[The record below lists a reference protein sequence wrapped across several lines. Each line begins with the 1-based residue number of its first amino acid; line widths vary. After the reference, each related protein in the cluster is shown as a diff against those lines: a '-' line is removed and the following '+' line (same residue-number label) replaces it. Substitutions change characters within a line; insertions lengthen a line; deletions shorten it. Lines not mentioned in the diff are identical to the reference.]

1 MAARNCKSF
10 MSSGPS
16 VNLTA
21 EEVTEHEKDLEEL
34 SELEQQFATVEL
46 DQRIGL
52 LPEQLNRKR

>member
-10 MSSGPS
+10 TSSGSS
-16 VNLTA
+16 VSLTT
-21 EEVTEHEKDLEEL
+21 EEITEHEKALEEL

-46 DQRIGL
+46 DLRMRL